1 MVNFANIGRIALT
14 FVSLACAGLLAGL
27 TPAYA
32 DQRDPKLPHLFERLL
47 DGDLEQSA
55 AREIEEQIWSLWQPS
70 GSDTTDLL
78 LQRVEHLLAED
89 AYDPAI
95 NLLDE
100 VVSLSPDY
108 AEGWNKRATA
118 HFMRDDYKAALHDV
132 ERTLRLE
139 PRHFGAWSGLGTI
152 LLAMGEDARALHAYQ
167 KALKINPHL
176 TNIAKEVQRLE
187 VEVKGRGI

>member
-1 MVNFANIGRIALT
+1 MAVALL
-14 FVSLACAGLLAGL
+14 VLVAGAA
-27 TPAYA
+27 PARA
-32 DQRDPKLPHLFERLL
+32 DQKDPKLPHLFDRLM
-47 DGDLEQSA
+47 DAELEQTE
-55 AREIEEQIWSLWQPS
+55 AREIEGQIWTLWQPS
-70 GSDTTDLL
+70 GSETTDLL
-78 LQRVEHLLAED
+78 LQRVEMLLEQD

-95 NLLDE
+95 NLLNE
-100 VVSLSPDY
+100 VVGLSPEY

-118 HFMRDDYKAALHDV
+118 HFMRNDYKAALQDV

-167 KALKINPHL
+167 KALLINPHL

>member
-1 MVNFANIGRIALT
+1 MVNFGHMRRIALT
-14 FVSLACAGLLAGL
+14 GVALLAGL
-27 TPAYA
+27 APAYA
-32 DQRDPKLPHLFERLL
+32 DQRDPKLPPLFERLL
-47 DGDLEQSA
+47 EADLEQTM

-78 LQRVEHLLAED
+78 LQRVEAFLAED

-95 NLLDE
+95 NLLNE

-118 HFMRDDYKAALHDV
+118 HFMRDDFRAALQDV

-167 KALKINPHL
+167 KALQINPHL
-176 TNIAKEVQRLE
+176 ASIAKEVQRLE